1 MSRRHFKASC
11 SISSLGI
18 TGDGNKEE
26 LVDENCSLEDAELFV
41 PLLKLKEREGNIKEK
56 VLHMYTGMNFV
67 N

>member
-1 MSRRHFKASC
+1 MSRRHFKAFR

-18 TGDGNKEE
+18 TADGNREE

-41 PLLKLKEREGNIKEK
+41 PLLKLKEREGDIKEK
-56 VLHMYTGMNFV
+56 VSHMYTEMNFV